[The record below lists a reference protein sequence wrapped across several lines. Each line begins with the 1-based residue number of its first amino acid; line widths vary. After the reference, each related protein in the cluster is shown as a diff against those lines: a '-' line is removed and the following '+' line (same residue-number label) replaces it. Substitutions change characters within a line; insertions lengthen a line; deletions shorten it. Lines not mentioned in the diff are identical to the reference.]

1 MANKYPGRLQNVP
14 DGRILDAEIILL
26 RRVMGSALTL
36 SRNLKSPRTIE
47 TYWVL
52 LEVVSASLA
61 GDEVTQKQLV
71 AHAHGVWSQAT
82 ISRSI
87 SDLQAISYISASDNS
102 IDRRSPILSA
112 TVLGQ
117 NFVESRAK
125 ITRALLE
132 GAVSECGEA
141 TQ

>member
-87 SDLQAISYISASDNS
+87 SDLQAVSYISASDNS
-102 IDRRSPILSA
+102 M
-112 TVLGQ
+112 VLGQ